1 MLIFSILLLS
11 GAFGFSATPV
21 FAKDIPTTVTIKPS
35 LSLSIPASTVTLTLD
50 PTTTPF
56 TSSSVDITVGTNNP
70 TGYWLT
76 MSSTGTNSTSLINAV
91 DDSKTIPTLSSS
103 TSETDFPV
111 NKWGYKVGT
120 DTSSNYL
127 PYTSGVTIGSN
138 SGRVNSDTTTLNIAS
153 KVDYLTT
160 PGDYKQ
166 TFTFTALPH
175 VTQYYMQD
183 LLATPGLAA
192 EVCNEEA
199 PSIVIDKR
207 DEQAYMIQRLPD
219 HKCWM
224 LDNLNLDLTN
234 KDVVDG
240 LTTTNTNVDA
250 ASLKSLREG
259 NRTDCDESDCSQYA
273 TSGLELSNWGNSLG
287 NSSNAPKVNKSGT
300 CSTTGSWPCTYNGDY
315 NNNVALSTLT
325 PEQSN
330 FGLGSGKIG
339 ILYNYCAVSAGNYCY
354 NNSVSPTSDTNS
366 EYDICPA
373 NWRLPRGGSS
383 GEFQNLCTQIRSAD
397 CDEGDSE
404 IPATDTNSFQYKF
417 SATFSGFYNG
427 IGNRIGDSGHFWT
440 SSRSNQSRMYS
451 LRVSA
456 TFIYAISQTND
467 RVNGMA
473 ARCLLNES

>member
-1 MLIFSILLLS
+1 
-11 GAFGFSATPV
+11 
-21 FAKDIPTTVTIKPS
+21 
-35 LSLSIPASTVTLTLD
+35 
-50 PTTTPF
+50 
-56 TSSSVDITVGTNNP
+56 
-70 TGYWLT
+70 
-76 MSSTGTNSTSLINAV
+76 MSSTGTNNTSLINTV

-103 TSETDFPV
+103 TSEADFPV

-183 LLATPGLAA
+183 LLNTPGLAA

-240 LTTTNTNVDA
+240 LTPQNTNADT
-250 ASLKSLREG
+250 ASLKSLRYG
-259 NRTDCDESDCSQYA
+259 NRTDCGKPDCSQYA
-273 TSGLELSNWGNSLG
+273 TSGLTLSNWDSGISY
-287 NSSNAPKVNKSGT
+287 SAPTVNKSGS
-300 CSTTGSWPCTYNGDY
+300 CSTTISSPCTYNGLY
-315 NNNVALSTLT
+315 TNNTNISTLT
-325 PEQSN
+325 LNPELAPNPSEST

-339 ILYNYCAVSAGNYCY
+339 IYYNFCATSAGSYCY
-354 NNSVSPTSDTNS
+354 DEDATATNNAQH
-366 EYDICPA
+366 DICPSS
-373 NWRLPRGGSS
+373 WRLPTSGSN
-383 GEFQNLCTQIRSAD
+383 GEFQNLCTIIKGGNCQNGGAMNAIDSSSMQYKLSLLFSGNYSTGTAWRQGEYGDFWSSTYREPTMMYRLRSY
-397 CDEGDSE
+397 SE
-404 IPATDTNSFQYKF
+404 IVYPSNYHRR
-417 SATFSGFYNG
+417 YNG
-427 IGNRIGDSGHFWT
+427 AS
-440 SSRSNQSRMYS
+440 
-451 LRVSA
+451 V
-456 TFIYAISQTND
+456 
-467 RVNGMA
+467 
-473 ARCLLNES
+473 RCLLQE